1 MLIQIILL
9 AAIAVVTV
17 LLTRSTAGA
26 RHQAVRRLLLA
37 GFVILAALSVLF
49 PTWLTWLARLVGVG
63 RGADLL
69 LYALVIAF
77 LSSLA
82 TTYRT
87 TALLNRRITILA
99 RKVALAEAALA
110 AQEARTEGAY
120 TFPDGA
126 RQDDGTLQADG
137 SVPGGD
143 APGIPQT
150 DVGPHAETKNPH
162 TAGREATTDT
172 PTPDESLR

>member
-9 AAIAVVTV
+9 AAIAIITV

-37 GFVILAALSVLF
+37 GFVVLAVLSVLF
-49 PTWLTWLARLVGVG
+49 PSWLTVLARFLGVG

-87 TALLNRRITILA
+87 TSLLNRRITVLA

-110 AQEARTEGAY
+110 AQEARSERQETLQDEGEVAARRSAAPLEPTEGPA
-120 TFPDGA
+120 
-126 RQDDGTLQADG
+126 
-137 SVPGGD
+137 
-143 APGIPQT
+143 
-150 DVGPHAETKNPH
+150 VGRTV
-162 TAGREATTDT
+162 TSDT
-172 PTPDESLR
+172 PLPDSGSR

>member
-9 AAIAVVTV
+9 VAIAIITV

-37 GFVILAALSVLF
+37 GFVVLAVLSVLF
-49 PTWLTWLARLVGVG
+49 PSWLTVLARFLGVG

-87 TALLNRRITILA
+87 TSLLNRRITVYLSRGVRTSENLA
-99 RKVALAEAALA
+99 R
-110 AQEARTEGAY
+110 R
-120 TFPDGA
+120 
-126 RQDDGTLQADG
+126 
-137 SVPGGD
+137 
-143 APGIPQT
+143 
-150 DVGPHAETKNPH
+150 
-162 TAGREATTDT
+162 
-172 PTPDESLR
+172 

>member
-1 MLIQIILL
+1 VLIQIILL
-9 AAIAVVTV
+9 VAIAVITV

-37 GFVILAALSVLF
+37 GFVVLAVLSVLF
-49 PTWLTWLARLVGVG
+49 PSWLTILARFLGVG

-87 TALLNRRITILA
+87 TGLLNRRITVLA
-99 RKVALAEAALA
+99 RKVALAEAALS
-110 AQEARTEGAY
+110 AQEAWAEEQV
-120 TFPDGA
+120 A
-126 RQDDGTLQADG
+126 RQDGPDGPDGRAATAVQEPSDG
-137 SVPGGD
+137 STGRVASQSSPD
-143 APGIPQT
+143 ATPEP
-150 DVGPHAETKNPH
+150 
-162 TAGREATTDT
+162 ATGAQ
-172 PTPDESLR
+172 PAS

>member
-9 AAIAVVTV
+9 VAIAIITV

-26 RHQAVRRLLLA
+26 RHQAVRRLMLVGFVLLA
-37 GFVILAALSVLF
+37 VLSVLF
-49 PTWLTWLARLVGVG
+49 PSWLTWLARLLGVG

-87 TALLNRRITILA
+87 TALLNRRITVLA
-99 RKVALAEAALA
+99 RKIALAEAAIA
-110 AQEARTEGAY
+110 AQEAINEAQPEGRDAVRRADAEP
-120 TFPDGA
+120 TA
-126 RQDDGTLQADG
+126 RRELPATG
-137 SVPGGD
+137 PGGD
-143 APGIPQT
+143 PTIASPPS
-150 DVGPHAETKNPH
+150 
-162 TAGREATTDT
+162 RE
-172 PTPDESLR
+172 RQKR

>member
-9 AAIAVVTV
+9 VAIAVITV

-26 RHQAVRRLLLA
+26 RHQAVRRLMLV
-37 GFVILAALSVLF
+37 GFVILAVLSVLF
-49 PTWLTWLARLVGVG
+49 PSWLTWLARLLGVG

-87 TALLNRRITILA
+87 TALLNRRITVLA

-110 AQEARTEGAY
+110 VQEERTSTPAPPSS
-120 TFPDGA
+120 TTGA
-126 RQDDGTLQADG
+126 RLDPSDSDNGAPHRDDQGRRTPAGPSG
-137 SVPGGD
+137 SV
-143 APGIPQT
+143 AP
-150 DVGPHAETKNPH
+150 
-162 TAGREATTDT
+162 
-172 PTPDESLR
+172 

>member
-9 AAIAVVTV
+9 VAIAIITV

-37 GFVILAALSVLF
+37 GFVVLAVLSVLF
-49 PTWLTWLARLVGVG
+49 PSWLTVLARFLGVG

-87 TALLNRRITILA
+87 TSLLNRRITVLA
-99 RKVALAEAALA
+99 RKVALAEAALS
-110 AQEARTEGAY
+110 AQEARSELQEQLTVERPQEKSFQVAPTSDG
-120 TFPDGA
+120 PDV
-126 RQDDGTLQADG
+126 RKPPTREQA
-137 SVPGGD
+137 VPS
-143 APGIPQT
+143 
-150 DVGPHAETKNPH
+150 
-162 TAGREATTDT
+162 DT
-172 PTPDESLR
+172 PASDETLR